1 MRNHALGSSERWSA
15 HDCGHT
21 RVGQIYVFW
30 GQVVSAT
37 RVVSGSGWISAML
50 LEMITPPDF
59 CLPPGPLRSARGG
72 SLPAHAHATDT
83 VNAADTRS
91 ANRSK
96 TAANVEED
104 LGSSCYSCSQS

>member
-1 MRNHALGSSERWSA
+1 MIVVTPGLAKYMYFG
-15 HDCGHT
+15 
-21 RVGQIYVFW
+21 

-72 SLPAHAHATDT
+72 SLPAHAHANDT
-83 VNAADTRS
+83 VNAADTCS